1 MPELPEMENYRRLLS
16 NKLLG
21 RRIVGVTIH
30 RERSI
35 NVPVESFIEQTKGQT
50 IQRIGRRGKQIIF
63 DLENGRVLLLHLMLG
78 GWMYLGT
85 QEDRPDRTFQVILD
99 FGNISLYFIGL
110 RLGYLHLLSQE
121 QLEEVLSHL
130 GPEPDSPLF
139 TSGMFSD
146 RLRKK
151 RGMLKPVLVDQKVFA
166 GIGNCYSDEICF
178 EAHLLPMRKC
188 QELSEDELLE
198 LYLATRLVLG
208 QATEMGGYMENPLF
222 LGDHLTGGY
231 DERCK
236 VYDRG
241 GEPCPRCGTLITKDE
256 ITSRKTFYC
265 RGCQH

>member
-16 NKLLG
+16 DKLLG
-21 RRIVGVTIH
+21 RRIVGITIH
-30 RERSI
+30 REKSI
-35 NVPVESFIEQTKGQT
+35 NMPVESFTGLTKGQT

-63 DLENGRVLLLHLMLG
+63 YLGNERVLLLHLMLG

-85 QEDRPDRTFQVILD
+85 EEDQPERTFQVILD
-99 FGNISLYFIGL
+99 FGDVSLYFIGL

-121 QLEEVLSHL
+121 QLEEVLSNL

-151 RGMLKPVLVDQKVFA
+151 RGMLKPVLVDQKVMA

-188 QELSEDELLE
+188 QDLTDAELLE
-198 LYLATRLVLG
+198 LYRATRLVLG

-222 LGDHLTGGY
+222 QGDRRTGSY
-231 DERCK
+231 DEQCK

-241 GEPCPRCGTLITKDE
+241 GEPCLRCGTPITKDE

-265 RGCQH
+265 QVCQH